1 MIESK
6 SELRIR
12 TALVQDAPELARLLS
27 QLDFPADTEAILARW
42 QDWNAAGNTA
52 LVLEGRDGRL
62 AGTAVLHV
70 MHVLHR
76 PYPVGRISALVI
88 DQGQRGRGLG
98 RRLVA
103 AAESALVAAGC
114 GLMEITSNLRL
125 TEAHA
130 FYEHIGFP
138 RTSIRFAKTLPA
150 KR

>member
-6 SELRIR
+6 TDVRVR

-42 QDWNAAGNTA
+42 QGWSAAGNSA
-52 LVLEGRDGRL
+52 LVAEGKDRRL
-62 AGTAVLHV
+62 AGVAVLHV

-76 PYPVGRISALVI
+76 PRPVGRISALVV
-88 DQGQRGRGLG
+88 DESERGQGLG
-98 RRLVA
+98 RTLVA
-103 AAESALVAAGC
+103 AAESFLVEAGC

-138 RTSIRFAKTLPA
+138 RTSVRFAKSLP
-150 KR
+150 RD

>member
-6 SELRIR
+6 TDVRVR

-27 QLDFPADTEAILARW
+27 QLDFPTNTEAILARW
-42 QDWNAAGNTA
+42 QGWSTAGNSA
-52 LVLEGRDGRL
+52 LVAEGKDGRL
-62 AGTAVLHV
+62 AGVAVLHV

-76 PYPVGRISALVI
+76 PRPVGRISALVV
-88 DQGQRGRGLG
+88 DESERGQGLG
-98 RRLVA
+98 RTLVA
-103 AAESALVAAGC
+103 AAESFLVEAGC

-138 RTSIRFAKTLPA
+138 RTSIRFAKALPTN
-150 KR
+150 